1 MTYLNIPTVRN
12 ASRKFCVNT
21 GMTGTL
27 ASIAILAK
35 PTRLKPIK
43 ILLERFVIF
52 VVWENRFTVQE
63 LIISL
68 CMLWSTFSIL
78 FCSNYPKIE
87 LRIHLQELV
96 PVDFQL

>member
-27 ASIAILAK
+27 ASIAILAN

-43 ILLERFVIF
+43 LLLERFVIF
-52 VVWENRFTVQE
+52 LAKRSTVQE
-63 LIISL
+63 LLI
-68 CMLWSTFSIL
+68 
-78 FCSNYPKIE
+78 
-87 LRIHLQELV
+87 
-96 PVDFQL
+96 